1 MEIVNQNNGNTL
13 KIQLSSVGS
22 YDLLVPGEGNPFDP
36 GIAAA
41 FIIPVN
47 IDKTIAL
54 FISPVDTLIK
64 SRQPQAM

>member
-22 YDLLVPGEGNPFDP
+22 YDLLVPGEGILFDP
-36 GIAAA
+36 GIAAAA

-54 FISPVDTLIK
+54 FHF
-64 SRQPQAM
+64 AG